1 MSDRNVAVIKLSVE
15 HLKIIINTGVQKYKN
30 TAIYCHVFFGIRF
43 LDIIFA
49 QNYHYCAPMIQ
60 QNFIKLYEESFKK
73 NWELPALTDYKEAS
87 SYTYGELAREIA
99 KLHLLFA
106 ELEIEK
112 GDKISLVGKN
122 HSSWSILFMATI
134 TYGAVIVP
142 ILQEFSPDSIE
153 HIILHSDSKLVFINS
168 SLWQK
173 VPGKQINVPVFDM
186 PAFSLLKG
194 DEAVEASL
202 KSLDD
207 TFSRNY
213 PGGFG
218 KENINYANVP
228 NEDVI
233 CLNYTSGTTGF
244 SKGVMITANNFAGN
258 VTYAERLRLLFTGE
272 KILAF
277 LPMAHVYGCAF
288 DFLYAL
294 SAGVHITLLGVIPTP
309 QNLIKALQEVKP
321 NLIITVPLIFE
332 KIYKKRILPVISKSF
347 VKLLLGVPGINRMI
361 LDKIKQSLV
370 KSLGGNFRE
379 VIIGGAALNAEVE
392 AFFQKIKFPF
402 TVGYGMTECAP
413 LISYDHHDDFVPT
426 SCGSVLEDIMEAR
439 IDSPDPG
446 KIPGEIQVRGENVM
460 KGYYKNPEATA
471 TVFTDDGWLR
481 TGDSGIMRGRRL
493 FIKGRL
499 KTMILTANGQNVY
512 PEEIESKLNNLPY
525 VAESLVVLR
534 EFKLVALIY
543 PDMAAVEAAQLSV
556 DQLPQLMNENK
567 GILNK
572 SVAQYEKIS
581 SFELV
586 DKEFEKTP
594 KRTIKRFLYH

>member
-1 MSDRNVAVIKLSVE
+1 
-15 HLKIIINTGVQKYKN
+15 
-30 TAIYCHVFFGIRF
+30 
-43 LDIIFA
+43 
-49 QNYHYCAPMIQ
+49 MIQ

-87 SYTYGELAREIA
+87 SYTYGELAKEIA

-272 KILAF
+272 RILAF

-347 VKLLLGVPGINRMI
+347 VKLLLRVPGINRMI

-471 TVFTDDGWLR
+471 AVFTDDGWLR